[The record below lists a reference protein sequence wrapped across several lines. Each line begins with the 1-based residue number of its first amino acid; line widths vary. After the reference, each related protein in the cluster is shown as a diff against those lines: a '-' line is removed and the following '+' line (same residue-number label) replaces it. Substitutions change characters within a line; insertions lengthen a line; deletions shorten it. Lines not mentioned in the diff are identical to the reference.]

1 MLLHE
6 EDSMG
11 DLGDRAYAQELLQI
25 QTWYNIKPKLN

>member
-25 QTWYNIKPKLN
+25 QTWYKCRR